1 VLTRSGAHTDT
12 VSTDHGWVSYSP
24 GDNAHVSDEVRAQA
38 EQRMRK
44 RRERQ
49 GDLLA
54 VVAVRVYEH
63 DQVPQVTFPPDAILG
78 VGTDQSLIGDVVRRA
93 QEELTRWR

>member
-1 VLTRSGAHTDT
+1 M
-12 VSTDHGWVSYSP
+12 STDHGWVSYSP
-24 GDNAHVSDEVRAQA
+24 GDNAHLSDEVRAQA
-38 EQRMRK
+38 EQRMRE

-49 GDLLA
+49 GGLLA

-63 DQVPQVTFPPDAILG
+63 GQAPQVTFPPDAILG
-78 VGTDQSLIGDVVRRA
+78 VETDPSLISAVVQRA